1 MFSVVNGGDLYDQ
14 MQRFGDGIATFAFL
28 ESLPGG
34 AILKWLFIILAILT
48 FLTFSDS
55 IAFSFPML
63 FMKELE
69 TDSSKTKVPKFMN
82 VAVALFMGALTFV
95 LLYIGGYD
103 ALNEM
108 IVFLGFPLGIVMFL
122 IVLSTIKM
130 LTNREKYDLTY
141 QEELAQETA
150 EEKQPVHIAEQKTQ
164 QILEAK

>member
-1 MFSVVNGGDLYDQ
+1 
-14 MQRFGDGIATFAFL
+14 
-28 ESLPGG
+28 
-34 AILKWLFIILAILT
+34 
-48 FLTFSDS
+48 
-55 IAFSFPML
+55 
-63 FMKELE
+63 
-69 TDSSKTKVPKFMN
+69 MN

-141 QEELAQETA
+141 QEELAQEAA
-150 EEKQPVHIAEQKTQ
+150 EEKQLPHIAERETQ
-164 QILEAK
+164 QIIEEK